1 MKDILL
7 FAAFILIALL
17 GLGLT
22 KRIDRFIDRCVRGPE
37 EEHEKRRED
46 SHNISRRVIK

>member
-1 MKDILL
+1 MQDILL
-7 FAAFILIALL
+7 FAAFVLFALL
-17 GLGLT
+17 GLRFT

-37 EEHEKRRED
+37 EEHEKRRAD

>member
-7 FAAFILIALL
+7 FAAFILFALL
-17 GLGLT
+17 GLGFT

-37 EEHEKRRED
+37 EELEKKRGD
-46 SHNISRRVIK
+46 SHKISRRMVK

>member
-1 MKDILL
+1 MQDLLL
-7 FAAFILIALL
+7 FAAFVLFALL
-17 GLGLT
+17 GLGFT

-37 EEHEKRRED
+37 EESEKRRAD

>member
-1 MKDILL
+1 MQDILL
-7 FAAFILIALL
+7 FAAFILFALA

-22 KRIDRFIDRCVRGPE
+22 KRVDRFIDRCVRGPE
-37 EEHEKRRED
+37 EENEKRRAD

>member
-1 MKDILL
+1 MQDILL
-7 FAAFILIALL
+7 FAAFVLFALA
-17 GLGLT
+17 GLRFT

-37 EEHEKRRED
+37 EEHEKKRED

>member
-7 FAAFILIALL
+7 FAAFILFALL
-17 GLGLT
+17 GLGFT

-37 EEHEKRRED
+37 EEHEKKRED
-46 SHNISRRVIK
+46 SHKMSRRMVK